1 MDKEQIN
8 KINEKEYNTK
18 LDELRA
24 EIDKIDSELLPLFL
38 RRMELSSGV
47 ADYKRSV
54 GKAVLDSERE
64 KQVLMSKMDLVEGKR
79 QKNEVYEFY
88 AAIMSISRERQT
100 RELVGCNRTMVED
113 LLDPKPPIEEP
124 GIVFY
129 GADGSYT
136 EQAAIKYF
144 GADSERRSVP
154 TFDSAFSELE
164 SGNADYAVLPIENSY
179 TGTIA
184 DVIDLLAKY
193 GYFITGEVDVP
204 IRHCLLGVPGA
215 ELSDIRTVYSHE
227 QGIMQSREF
236 LKTLGGVEL
245 KEYYSTSQSAQK
257 VAAEG
262 DKSKAAIAGRQ
273 NAELYGLKV
282 LAEDINNS
290 AKNTT
295 RFIIVSKN
303 LEIDESCDK
312 ISAAFTLPHQSGELH
327 RILACFARGDLN
339 LVKLES
345 RPLYDRNFEYM
356 FFVDY
361 CGNLLDGHVRRV
373 TNNVIEGTGE
383 FKLLGNYKLKE

>member
-1 MDKEQIN
+1 MKN
-8 KINEKEYNTK
+8 KNK

-24 EIDKIDSELLPLFL
+24 EIDRIDKELLPLFL

-54 GKAVLDSERE
+54 GKPVLDSERE
-64 KQVLMSKMDLVEGKR
+64 KQVLEGKMALVEDKKK
-79 QKNEVYEFY
+79 QNEVYEFY

-100 RELVGCNRTMVED
+100 KELVGFNRALVED
-113 LLDPKPPIEEP
+113 MLDPKPTVSDPR
-124 GIVFY
+124 IVFY
-129 GADGSYT
+129 GAEGSYT

-144 GADSERRSVP
+144 GSDSDRYNVA
-154 TFDSAFSELE
+154 TFDDAFAELE
-164 SGNADYAVLPIENSY
+164 KGNADYAVLPIENSY

-215 ELSDIRTVYSHE
+215 RLSDIKTVYSHE

-236 LKTLGGVEL
+236 LKTLGEVEL

-257 VAAEG
+257 VAD
-262 DKSKAAIAGRQ
+262 DKDITKAAIAGRQ
-273 NAELYGLKV
+273 NAEIYGLEV
-282 LAEDINNS
+282 LAADINNS

-303 LEIDESCDK
+303 LELNEKSDK
-312 ISAAFTLPHQSGELH
+312 ISAAFTLPHKSGELH
-327 RILACFARGDLN
+327 RILACFARGNLN
-339 LVKLES
+339 LLKLES

-361 CGNLLDGHVRRV
+361 SGNLLDERVRRV

>member
-1 MDKEQIN
+1 MKN
-8 KINEKEYNTK
+8 KNK

-24 EIDKIDSELLPLFL
+24 EIDRIDKELLPLFL

-54 GKAVLDSERE
+54 GKPVLDSERE
-64 KQVLMSKMDLVEGKR
+64 KQVLESKMALVEDKKK
-79 QKNEVYEFY
+79 QNEVYEFY

-100 RELVGCNRTMVED
+100 KELVGFNRALVED
-113 LLDPKPPIEEP
+113 MLDPKPAVSDPR
-124 GIVFY
+124 IVFY
-129 GADGSYT
+129 GAEGSYT

-144 GADSERRSVP
+144 GNVSDRYNV
-154 TFDSAFSELE
+154 SAFDDAFAELE
-164 SGNADYAVLPIENSY
+164 KGNADYAVLPIENSY

-215 ELSDIRTVYSHE
+215 RLSDIKTVYSHE

-236 LKTLGGVEL
+236 LKTLGEVEL

-257 VAAEG
+257 VAD
-262 DKSKAAIAGRQ
+262 DKDITKAAIAGRQ
-273 NAELYGLKV
+273 NAEIYGLEV
-282 LAEDINNS
+282 LAADINNS

-303 LEIDESCDK
+303 LELNEKSDK
-312 ISAAFTLPHQSGELH
+312 ISAAFTLPHKSGELH
-327 RILACFARGDLN
+327 RILACFARGNLN
-339 LVKLES
+339 LLKLES

-361 CGNLLDGHVRRV
+361 SGNLLDERVRRV

>member
-1 MDKEQIN
+1 MKN
-8 KINEKEYNTK
+8 KNK

-24 EIDKIDSELLPLFL
+24 EIDRIDKELLPLFL

-54 GKAVLDSERE
+54 GKPVLDSERE
-64 KQVLMSKMDLVEGKR
+64 KQVLEGKMALVEDKKK
-79 QKNEVYEFY
+79 QNEVYEFY

-100 RELVGCNRTMVED
+100 KELVGFNRALVED
-113 LLDPKPPIEEP
+113 MLDPKPTVSDPR
-124 GIVFY
+124 IVFY
-129 GADGSYT
+129 GAEGSYT

-144 GADSERRSVP
+144 GSDSDRYNVA
-154 TFDSAFSELE
+154 TFDDAFAEVE
-164 SGNADYAVLPIENSY
+164 KGNADYAVLPIENSY

-215 ELSDIRTVYSHE
+215 RLSDIKTVYSHE

-236 LKTLGGVEL
+236 LKTLGEVEL

-257 VAAEG
+257 VAD
-262 DKSKAAIAGRQ
+262 DKDITKAAIAGRQ
-273 NAELYGLKV
+273 NAEIYGLEV
-282 LAEDINNS
+282 LAADINNS

-303 LEIDESCDK
+303 LELNEKSDK
-312 ISAAFTLPHQSGELH
+312 ISAAFTLPHKSGELH
-327 RILACFARGDLN
+327 RILACFARGNLN
-339 LVKLES
+339 LLKLES

-361 CGNLLDGHVRRV
+361 SGNLLDERVRRV

>member
-1 MDKEQIN
+1 MKN
-8 KINEKEYNTK
+8 KNK

-24 EIDKIDSELLPLFL
+24 EIDRIDKELLPLFL

-54 GKAVLDSERE
+54 GKPVLDSKRE
-64 KQVLMSKMDLVEGKR
+64 KQVLESKMALVEDKKK
-79 QKNEVYEFY
+79 QNEVYEFY

-100 RELVGCNRTMVED
+100 KELVGFNRALVED
-113 LLDPKPPIEEP
+113 MLDPKPAVSDPR
-124 GIVFY
+124 IVFY
-129 GADGSYT
+129 GAEGSYT

-144 GADSERRSVP
+144 GKDSDRYNVAA
-154 TFDSAFSELE
+154 FDDAFAELE
-164 SGNADYAVLPIENSY
+164 KGNADYAVLPIENSY

-215 ELSDIRTVYSHE
+215 RLSDIKTVYSHE

-236 LKTLGGVEL
+236 LKTLGEVEL

-257 VAAEG
+257 VAD
-262 DKSKAAIAGRQ
+262 DKDITKAAIAGRQ
-273 NAELYGLKV
+273 NAEIYGLEV
-282 LAEDINNS
+282 LAADINNS

-303 LEIDESCDK
+303 LELNEKSDK
-312 ISAAFTLPHQSGELH
+312 ISAAFTLPHKSGELH
-327 RILACFARGDLN
+327 RILACFARGNLN
-339 LVKLES
+339 LLKLES

-361 CGNLLDGHVRRV
+361 SGNLLDERVRRV

>member
-1 MDKEQIN
+1 MD
-8 KINEKEYNTK
+8 NEYKTK
-18 LDELRA
+18 LDELRS
-24 EIDKIDSELLPLFL
+24 EIDSIDRELLPLFL
-38 RRMELSSGV
+38 RRMELSSEV

-54 GKAVLDSERE
+54 GKPVLDSERE
-64 KQVLMSKMDLVEGKR
+64 KQVLDSKMQLLDDKTK
-79 QKNEVYEFY
+79 QNEVYEFY

-100 RELVGCNRTMVED
+100 KELLGFNRALVED
-113 LLDPKPPIEEP
+113 MLDPKPGVKNPRV
-124 GIVFY
+124 VFY
-129 GADGSYT
+129 GAEGSYT
-136 EQAAIKYF
+136 EQAAVKYF
-144 GADSERRSVP
+144 GAECNRHNAAA
-154 TFDSAFSELE
+154 FDDAFAELE
-164 SGNADYAVLPIENSY
+164 QGRADYAVLPIENSY

-215 ELSDIRTVYSHE
+215 ELSDIKTVYSHE

-236 LKTLGGVEL
+236 LKTLGDVEL
-245 KEYYSTSQSAQK
+245 KEYYSTSRSAQK
-257 VAAEG
+257 VASEK

-273 NAELYGLKV
+273 NAEIYGLEI
-282 LAEDINNS
+282 LAADINNS

-303 LEIDESCDK
+303 LELDDLSDK
-312 ISAAFTLPHQSGELH
+312 ISAAFTLPHKSGELH
-327 RILACFARGDLN
+327 RILACFARGNLN
-339 LVKLES
+339 LLKLES

-361 CGNLLDGHVRRV
+361 TGNLLDERVRRV

-383 FKLLGNYKLKE
+383 FKLLGNYRLKE

>member
-8 KINEKEYNTK
+8 NKEIEYDTK

-113 LLDPKPPIEEP
+113 LLDPKPPIEDP
-124 GIVFY
+124 KIVFY

-144 GADSERRSVP
+144 GADSKRRSVP

-215 ELSDIRTVYSHE
+215 ELSDVKTVYSHE

-236 LKTLGGVEL
+236 LKTLGEVEL

-257 VAAEG
+257 VATDG

>member
-1 MDKEQIN
+1 MEN
-8 KINEKEYNTK
+8 KKTK
-18 LDELRA
+18 LDELRE
-24 EIDKIDSELLPLFL
+24 EIDRVDKELLPLFL
-38 RRMELSSGV
+38 KRMELSSGV

-54 GKAVLDSERE
+54 GKPVLDSERE
-64 KQVLMSKMDLVEGKR
+64 KQVLDSKMALVEDKNR
-79 QKNEVYEFY
+79 QNEVYEFY

-100 RELVGCNRTMVED
+100 KELLGYNTTLVED
-113 LLDPKPPIEEP
+113 MLDPKPRVENPKV
-124 GIVFY
+124 VFY
-129 GADGSYT
+129 GAKGSYT

-144 GADSERRSVP
+144 GADADRYNVV
-154 TFDSAFSELE
+154 TFDSAFAQLE

-215 ELSDIRTVYSHE
+215 KLNDIKIVYSHE

-236 LKTLGGVEL
+236 LKTLGDIEL
-245 KEYYSTSQSAQK
+245 EEYGSTSQSAQK
-257 VAAEG
+257 VAENK
-262 DKSKAAIAGRQ
+262 DKSQAAIAGRQ
-273 NAELYGLKV
+273 NAELYGLEI

-303 LEIDESCDK
+303 LELDESSDK
-312 ISAAFTLPHQSGELH
+312 ISAAFTLPHKSGELH
-327 RILACFARGDLN
+327 RILACFARGNLN
-339 LVKLES
+339 LLKLES
-345 RPLYDRNFEYM
+345 RPLYDRNFEYR
-356 FFVDY
+356 FFVDFT
-361 CGNLLDGHVRRV
+361 GNLLDERVRRV

-383 FKLLGNYKLKE
+383 FKLLGNYRLKE

>member
-1 MDKEQIN
+1 MKN
-8 KINEKEYNTK
+8 KNK

-24 EIDKIDSELLPLFL
+24 EIDRIDKELLPLFL

-54 GKAVLDSERE
+54 GKPVLDSERE
-64 KQVLMSKMDLVEGKR
+64 KQVLESKMALVEDKKK
-79 QKNEVYEFY
+79 QNEVYEFY

-100 RELVGCNRTMVED
+100 KELVGFNRALVED
-113 LLDPKPPIEEP
+113 MLDPKPAVSDPR
-124 GIVFY
+124 IVFY
-129 GADGSYT
+129 GAEGSYT

-144 GADSERRSVP
+144 GSDSDRYNVAA
-154 TFDSAFSELE
+154 FDDAFAELE
-164 SGNADYAVLPIENSY
+164 KGNADYAVLPIENSY

-215 ELSDIRTVYSHE
+215 RLSDIKTVYSHE

-236 LKTLGGVEL
+236 LKTLGEVEL

-257 VAAEG
+257 VAD
-262 DKSKAAIAGRQ
+262 DKDITKAAIAGRQ
-273 NAELYGLKV
+273 NAEIYGLVV
-282 LAEDINNS
+282 LAADINNS

-303 LEIDESCDK
+303 LELNEKSDK
-312 ISAAFTLPHQSGELH
+312 ISAAFTLPHKSGELH
-327 RILACFARGDLN
+327 RILACFARGNLN
-339 LVKLES
+339 LLKLES

-361 CGNLLDGHVRRV
+361 SGNLLDERVRRV

>member
-1 MDKEQIN
+1 MTN
-8 KINEKEYNTK
+8 KNEKEYNSK
-18 LDELRA
+18 LEELRA

-38 RRMELSSGV
+38 RRMKLSSEV

-54 GKAVLDSERE
+54 GKAVLDSDRER
-64 KQVLMSKMDLVEGKR
+64 QVLKDKMALVDDKR
-79 QKNEVYEFY
+79 LQNEVYEFY

-100 RELVGCNRTMVED
+100 KELVGYNRTMVED
-113 LLDPKPPIEEP
+113 MLSPKPKVENPQ
-124 GIVFY
+124 IVFY

-136 EQAAIKYF
+136 EQAAVRYF
-144 GADSERRSVP
+144 GEDVKRRNVP
-154 TFDSAFSELE
+154 TFDSAFAALDGGE
-164 SGNADYAVLPIENSY
+164 ADYAVLPIENSY

-204 IRHCLLGVPGA
+204 IRHCLLGIKGA
-215 ELSDIRTVYSHE
+215 KLSDIKTVYSHE
-227 QGIMQSREF
+227 QGLMQCREF
-236 LKTLGGVEL
+236 LKSLGDVEL
-245 KEYYSTSQSAQK
+245 KEFYSTSRSAQK
-257 VAAEG
+257 VAEEN
-262 DKSKAAIAGRQ
+262 DKSKAAIAGLQ
-273 NAELYGLKV
+273 NAELYGLEV
-282 LAEDINNS
+282 LAADINNS
-290 AKNTT
+290 VKNTT

-303 LEIDESCDK
+303 LELDESCDK
-312 ISAAFTLPHQSGELH
+312 ISAAFTLPHKSGELH

-361 CGNLLDGHVRRV
+361 SGNLLDEHVRRT